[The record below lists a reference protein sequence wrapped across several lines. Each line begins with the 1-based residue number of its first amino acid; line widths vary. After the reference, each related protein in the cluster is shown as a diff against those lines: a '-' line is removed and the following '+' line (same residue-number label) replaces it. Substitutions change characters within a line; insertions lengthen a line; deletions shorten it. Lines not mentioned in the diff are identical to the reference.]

1 MKYTFFPLLLI
12 GGIFFLF
19 LQSCN
24 TQPPI
29 SQTTTELEQPAKST
43 KLGATLAS
51 YFVSENGD
59 TIQKINKPSSVW
71 KNDLNE
77 MEFYVLR
84 EAGTERAFTGDLLDN
99 KKEGVYTCRG
109 CQLPLFSSD
118 NKFKS
123 GTGWPSFYQ
132 PVEKTYVLEKT
143 DNKHGWNR
151 VEVLCNRCEGHLGHV
166 FNDGP
171 EPTGLRYC
179 INSVSLDFVEK

>member
-1 MKYTFFPLLLI
+1 MKNTFLQIFLV
-12 GGIFFLF
+12 GGLFFLL

-24 TQPPI
+24 TQPPV
-29 SQTTTELEQPAKST
+29 SQTTTELNNPAAQKS
-43 KLGATLAS
+43 GDAPVS
-51 YFVSENGD
+51 FFVSASGD

-109 CQLPLFSSD
+109 CQLPLFGSD
-118 NKFKS
+118 TKFKS

-132 PVEKTYVLEKT
+132 PIEKSYVLEKT
-143 DNKHGWNR
+143 DNKYGWNR

-166 FNDGP
+166 FTDGP